1 MENVCDNKYY
11 LNIYTALPQF
21 SFTNVTFPL
30 TFQFLIIFGTG
41 FVVLTMARIHNVVWV
56 RTPYSGTY
64 MVMNVL
70 EEHLRSVYTGH
81 QLTAAVGP
89 RQIVCA
95 GPFRLQGSITD
106 KITISKFFIYLPCI
120 VSICYKKC
128 VYTFQEINS
137 PAILHYTLFW
147 AEMYHREYNEKQ

>member
-1 MENVCDNKYY
+1 VVENVCDNKYH

-70 EEHLRSVYTGH
+70 EEHFRSVYTGH
-81 QLTAAVGP
+81 QLTAAVVP

-95 GPFRLQGSITD
+95 GPFRLH
-106 KITISKFFIYLPCI
+106 
-120 VSICYKKC
+120 VSIRLRFLNFLYICHAL
-128 VYTFQEINS
+128 FQFVTKNVCT
-137 PAILHYTLFW
+137 HF
-147 AEMYHREYNEKQ
+147 RK